1 MATITTLETFTAKNH
16 PTISVELSKLTK
28 RKSANVYIVSFLDA
42 MHNQEVTLG
51 RYRSLTEAKESFDLH
66 KKAAQWGE
74 LYA

>member
-1 MATITTLETFTAKNH
+1 MATITTLETFAAKKL
-16 PTISVELSKLTK
+16 ISVELSKLTK

-51 RYRSLTEAKESFDLH
+51 RYHSLTSAKESFDLH

>member
-16 PTISVELSKLTK
+16 PTISVELSKLTN
-28 RKSANVYIVSFLDA
+28 RKGENLYLVSFLD
-42 MHNQEVTLG
+42 MMNSQEITLG
-51 RYRSLTEAKESFDLH
+51 RYRSLTEAKEGFDLH

>member
-16 PTISVELSKLTK
+16 PTISVELSKLTT
-28 RKSANVYIVSFLDA
+28 RKKTNVYIVSFLDA

-51 RYRSLTEAKESFDLH
+51 RYHSLTSAKEGFDLH

>member
-42 MHNQEVTLG
+42 MHNQEITLG
-51 RYRSLTEAKESFDLH
+51 RYHSLTSAKESFDLH

>member
-1 MATITTLETFTAKNH
+1 MATFKTLKTFAAKKL
-16 PTISVELSKLTK
+16 ISVELSKLTN
-28 RKSANVYIVSFLDA
+28 RKGDVVYIVSFLDA

-51 RYRSLTEAKESFDLH
+51 RYRSLTEANESFDLH

>member
-16 PTISVELSKLTK
+16 PTISVELSKLTN
-28 RKSANVYIVSFLDA
+28 RKGENLYLVSFLDM

-51 RYRSLTEAKESFDLH
+51 RYHSLTSAKEGFDLH
-66 KKAAQWGE
+66 KKSAQLGE